1 MEMRER
7 RGEAAEQPQMGASI
21 AGDAGASVHCALPTG
36 GQRSTSGVV
45 SKENA
50 ARDWETARI
59 VLARPSAAQRGDALQ
74 VGMP

>member
-45 SKENA
+45 SKGNV
-50 ARDWETARI
+50 ARDWQTARI
-59 VLARPSAAQRGDALQ
+59 ALAWPSAAQRGDALQ

>member
-7 RGEAAEQPQMGASI
+7 RGEAAEQPQMGATI
-21 AGDAGASVHCALPTG
+21 AGDAGASVDCALPAG

-50 ARDWETARI
+50 AMDWQTARI
-59 VLARPSAAQRGDALQ
+59 VLAWPSAAQRGDALL
-74 VGMP
+74 VVTP